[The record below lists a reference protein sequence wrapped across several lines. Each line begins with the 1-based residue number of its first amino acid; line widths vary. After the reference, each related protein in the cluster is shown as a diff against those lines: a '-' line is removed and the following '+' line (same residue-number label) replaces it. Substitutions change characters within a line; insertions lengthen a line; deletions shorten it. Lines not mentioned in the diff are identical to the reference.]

1 MSSVGVIIQARI
13 NSSRLPG
20 KVMKTIAAK
29 PMLYHVLNQVNNSKN
44 ADIVILA
51 TSDQSDDDIIEEF
64 CKKQNQTFFRGSKN
78 DLLDR
83 YYKCAK
89 QFNLD
94 IIVRITSDCPL
105 IDPEL
110 IDKMISHFMKN
121 DNDYYSNNFEKINGD
136 WKNSKCNFP
145 QGMTVEICTFSTLER
160 AWKSASSLSEREHV
174 FPYVQFHPEL
184 FNLENK
190 IFHHDLSYIRCTVDH
205 PEDLEFICKI
215 YELMP
220 KNLDYITIS
229 EIETI
234 VKQHPEIV
242 KINNFFDFEEG
253 YKISLDKERNLK
265 K

>member
-1 MSSVGVIIQARI
+1 MIHLLGDLKLLRGNWYSQSPRSKMNQ
-13 NSSRLPG
+13 SQ
-20 KVMKTIAAK
+20 
-29 PMLYHVLNQVNNSKN
+29 LNYRE
-44 ADIVILA
+44 
-51 TSDQSDDDIIEEF
+51 EEF
-64 CKKQNQTFFRGSKN
+64 CKNQNQICFRGSKN

-121 DNDYYSNNFEKINGD
+121 DNDYYSNNFEKINGN
-136 WKNSKCNFP
+136 WENSKCNFP

-184 FNLENK
+184 FNLKNE
-190 IFHHDLSYIRCTVDH
+190 IFHHDLSHIRCTVDH

-242 KINNFFDFEEG
+242 KINNFIDFEEG
-253 YKISLDKERNLK
+253 FKISLDKERNLK

>member
-1 MSSVGVIIQARI
+1 MSSEGVIIQARI

-20 KVMKTIAAK
+20 KVMKTIDTK
-29 PMLYHVLNQVNNSKN
+29 PMLSHVLNQVNNSKN
-44 ADIVILA
+44 VDIVILA
-51 TSDQSDDDIIEEF
+51 TSDQSDDDVIEEF
-64 CKKQNQTFFRGSKN
+64 CKNQNQICFRGSKN

-121 DNDYYSNNFEKINGD
+121 DNDYYSNNFEKINGN
-136 WKNSKCNFP
+136 WENSKCNFP

-184 FNLENK
+184 FNLKNE

-242 KINNFFDFEEG
+242 KINNFIDFEEG
-253 YKISLDKERNLK
+253 FKISLDKERNLK